1 MTQSALA
8 VRKNS
13 EKETPSPSKAI
24 RWSSTMSGL
33 SWGTSLVD
41 SAPSGSPSTRGS
53 GSATKET
60 TGASAGRT
68 GGRRDRFRGVDT
80 NDTRWPRDARRWA
93 RSRHG
98 SRCPKASHGQIT
110 TCIIPAARAE
120 ERPE

>member
-1 MTQSALA
+1 MTQSAHA
-8 VRKNS
+8 VAKNS
-13 EKETPSPSKAI
+13 EKGAASPSKAL

-53 GSATKET
+53 GSATKAT
-60 TGASAGRT
+60 SGASAGRT
-68 GGRRDRFRGVDT
+68 GGRRDMFRGVET

-98 SRCPKASHGQIT
+98 SRWPKASHGQIT
-110 TCIIPAARAE
+110 TCIPAAAA
-120 ERPE
+120 